1 MPRAVDGVVA
11 FRVGAVQCRR
21 CLRGRRTRQSAMAG
35 YHPQRLG
42 DETPLR
48 WLSIRMDKFLAA
60 LRMAAELHASDQSA
74 RAPEAE
80 RPWMSRP
87 LPTAIIGP
95 VMEAINSV
103 PDILALTRLRQVA
116 VGSGEGKQ
124 IHSIFLASALV
135 KRTHTLGDATQAL
148 AELRNLVE
156 TNKGKARVV
165 MVLAGVQTREP
176 VELAEAVHLVP
187 FEQLQPPS
195 WIKRFGET
203 AAWPLDRRF
212 QPVRPSAA
220 LVMSIEFSPVFVS
233 ESIDDELPEK
243 ELEQLRAI
251 VNCIA
256 LVGEC
261 TTPTIMVF
269 YENDDPRLPLI
280 SSGVTFT
287 DPDWG
292 TKAVTAHSIDAQ
304 RVRAVL
310 TSYKSFAGDRRPLDM
325 AMTRLSD
332 ARGGWHREERAI
344 DLGISLEAMLM
355 YEPGRRAGD
364 TAEISY
370 KLRSRAAWLVGANP
384 ALRRDVFRQVGQLY
398 DYRSQAAHSGSVRT
412 KPETWRALDEEID
425 AGTALASNLL
435 LALLKRGRWPDWNDL
450 VLGGEG

>member
-1 MPRAVDGVVA
+1 MDQA
-11 FRVGAVQCRR
+11 FRRNSG
-21 CLRGRRTRQSAMAG
+21 
-35 YHPQRLG
+35 
-42 DETPLR
+42 
-48 WLSIRMDKFLAA
+48 LAA
-60 LRMAAELHASDQSA
+60 
-74 RAPEAE
+74 
-80 RPWMSRP
+80 RPK
-87 LPTAIIGP
+87 
-95 VMEAINSV
+95 V
-103 PDILALTRLRQVA
+103 
-116 VGSGEGKQ
+116 
-124 IHSIFLASALV
+124 
-135 KRTHTLGDATQAL
+135 
-148 AELRNLVE
+148 
-156 TNKGKARVV
+156 
-165 MVLAGVQTREP
+165 
-176 VELAEAVHLVP
+176 
-187 FEQLQPPS
+187 
-195 WIKRFGET
+195 
-203 AAWPLDRRF
+203 

-370 KLRSRAAWLVGANP
+370 KLRSRAARLVGEILPCGEMYSGRLANSMITGRRRRIQAVSEQSLKPGARSTKRSTP
-384 ALRRDVFRQVGQLY
+384 ALR
-398 DYRSQAAHSGSVRT
+398 
-412 KPETWRALDEEID
+412 WRPICC
-425 AGTALASNLL
+425 
-435 LALLKRGRWPDWNDL
+435 
-450 VLGGEG
+450 